1 MKARIGRTTFDNLPS
16 GIREAAVQVAKQ
28 ITEDKWQEVQQE
40 VSTRF
45 MLTMAL
51 ALHDVFGFGTDRIER
66 VMNVMSE
73 IAVGYSDESYTPS
86 EKRSGLEDMRRMTL
100 AMAGELEKRGIR
112 FKIE

>member
-1 MKARIGRTTFDNLPS
+1 MSAKRRRS
-16 GIREAAVQVAKQ
+16 QRHEEAVEEMNETMETVQ
-28 ITEDKWQEVQQE
+28 TEPQGQEVQQE

-66 VMNVMSE
+66 VMNAMGE
-73 IAVGYSDESYTPS
+73 IAVGYSDESYKPS

-100 AMAGELEKRGIR
+100 AMAGELGKRGIR
-112 FKIE
+112 VKIE

>member
-1 MKARIGRTTFDNLPS
+1 
-16 GIREAAVQVAKQ
+16 
-28 ITEDKWQEVQQE
+28 
-40 VSTRF
+40 
-45 MLTMAL
+45 
-51 ALHDVFGFGTDRIER
+51 
-66 VMNVMSE
+66 MNAMSE

>member
-16 GIREAAVQVAKQ
+16 GVREAAVQVAKQ

-66 VMNVMSE
+66 VMNAMSE
-73 IAVGYSDESYTPS
+73 IVDGYDESYTPS